1 MIYQYI
7 KYSKNFVRNLYC
19 KKRKTCILMSFSGV
33 MNVHEHCF
41 RKKMVIDFK
50 QIVVIHVCV
59 CIVDEIL
66 SVYPN
71 YSTLHSR
78 NTCI

>member
-19 KKRKTCILMSFSGV
+19 KKRKICILMLFSGV
-33 MNVHEHCF
+33 MNVYEYCF
-41 RKKMVIDFK
+41 RKKMVFDFK
-50 QIVVIHVCV
+50 QIVVIYVCV

-66 SVYPN
+66 FVYFN
-71 YSTLHSR
+71 QNILYFR
-78 NTCI
+78 NICI

>member
-1 MIYQYI
+1 
-7 KYSKNFVRNLYC
+7 
-19 KKRKTCILMSFSGV
+19 MSFSGV

-41 RKKMVIDFK
+41 REKMVFDFK
-50 QIVVIHVCV
+50 QLVVIHVCV

-78 NTCI
+78 NTGTCI

>member
-1 MIYQYI
+1 
-7 KYSKNFVRNLYC
+7 
-19 KKRKTCILMSFSGV
+19 MSFSGV

-41 RKKMVIDFK
+41 RKKMVFDFK

-66 SVYPN
+66 STLIIALYILEIHVYKGMWEMR
-71 YSTLHSR
+71 LDHS
-78 NTCI
+78 NILNIHHKTPVLSYTQ